1 MRTAPAFGHAPRRS
15 GRELGVAGRRLRH
28 AAAALL
34 SVAIA
39 ATSPIADAAPVGKA
53 HRATV
58 SLATGA
64 AADPQGKDLDRGAR
78 RDRQA
83 LPAAHR
89 RRRRDWRAAHCPDI
103 GGDTVAVSGDSRPK
117 IAFAPD
123 GRDAAIAWT
132 RPLARPYTGAVRMLR
147 SRDGGRSWSQPFTVH
162 ADRQITAH
170 RFEAIA
176 FDAAG
181 NLHAWWVDKRDV
193 EGTREPGASVFR
205 SVAVAGAPAFGPDTR
220 VARRSC
226 ECCRIALVPDTG
238 DDGRPGV
245 AALWRHVFEG
255 SERDHAFAGAGI
267 ELGQPVQVVRATID
281 RWRIEACPHHG
292 PGLARAAGVGYHAVW
307 FTVRDGESVVR
318 YGRLDPQGRPS
329 SEPRTLPDPQAEHAD
344 IAAVGPRVVIAWRSF
359 DGQRTRLRA
368 WVSIDDGATFTQ
380 RELAATTG
388 AGDQPKVLAAGGQ
401 LMVVWRTEQEIRIE
415 RIVD

>member
-1 MRTAPAFGHAPRRS
+1 VRTAPAFGHAPRRS
-15 GRELGVAGRRLRH
+15 GRGLSPGWGLRRAG
-28 AAAALL
+28 AALL
-34 SVAIA
+34 GLAIA
-39 ATSPIADAAPVGKA
+39 ATSPMADAAAAGKA
-53 HRATV
+53 HRARV

-64 AADPQGKDLDRGAR
+64 AADPQGRIWTVALDETGRLCLRHTADAGAN
-78 RDRQA
+78 
-83 LPAAHR
+83 
-89 RRRRDWRAAHCPDI
+89 WSAAHCPDI
-103 GGDTVAVSGDSRPK
+103 GGDTVAVSGDGRPK

-132 RPLARPYTGAVRMLR
+132 RPLARPYTGEVRMLR

-162 ADRQITAH
+162 ADRQIIAH

-181 NLHAWWVDKRDV
+181 NLHAWWIDKRDV

-205 SVAVAGAPAFGPDTR
+205 SVAVAGASAFGPDTR

-255 SERDHAFAGAGI
+255 SERDHAFARAGI
-267 ELGQPVQVVRATID
+267 ELGQPVQVARATID

-344 IAAVGPRVVIAWRSF
+344 IAAVGARVVIAWRSF

-368 WVSIDDGATFTQ
+368 WVSIDDGASFTL
-380 RELAATTG
+380 RELASTPG